1 MTGWQIDRHIPIAVI
16 LTLMFQTAG
25 VVWWAATLEQRLN
38 RVAQWQEKND
48 ATRDRLTTIE
58 SQMDGIKE
66 SLERIEKKLDK

>member
-38 RVAQWQEKND
+38 RVEQWQEKND